1 MTLDVLVCTLDKGV
15 VRVGDILLPQVPNV
29 HYIISFQYTDERY
42 LDLIPEVLAERS
54 DVKLIKMKGQG
65 LSVNRNRALS
75 EATSE
80 LVLFADDDA
89 RFAPETFPVIF
100 GTFEQNE
107 DIDIAFFQASTYTGR
122 QLKDYPEKSFDY
134 KGYMPD
140 FSISAIET
148 VCRREK
154 VQTQI
159 RFDER
164 FGLGTR
170 FLTCGEEQIWLED
183 AMRAGLKMR
192 YFPIKIVETSTIL
205 KNRMIYV
212 DAGVQRSRGAITY
225 YMYGSRAWLIS
236 FSFAMRSASSGL
248 CHFIPM
254 IRHLAEGIRYMQR
267 NNNK

>member
-15 VRVGDILLPQVPNV
+15 VRVIDILMPQVENV
-29 HYIISFQYTDERY
+29 RYIISFQYTDERY
-42 LDLIPEVLAERS
+42 LELIPESLSERS

-75 EATSE
+75 EASSD

-89 RFAPETFPVIF
+89 RFTTESFPIIF
-100 GTFEQNE
+100 GIFDQNP
-107 DIDIAFFQASTYTGR
+107 DMDVAFFQASTYTGR
-122 QLKDYPEKSFDY
+122 KLKDYPLKPFEY
-134 KGYMPD
+134 KGFIDD
-140 FSISAIET
+140 FEISAIET
-148 VCRREK
+148 ICKRESIQGK
-154 VQTQI
+154 I

-192 YFPIKIVETSTIL
+192 YFPIKIVETSTML

-212 DAGVQRSRGAITY
+212 DAGVQRSRGAIAY
-225 YMYGSRAWLIS
+225 YLYGSKAWFIS
-236 FSFAMRSASSGL
+236 FKFAFKSASSGL
-248 CHFIPM
+248 CHFLPM
-254 IRHLAEGIRYMQR
+254 MRHLVEGIRYMQR
-267 NNNK
+267 NRK